1 MNPANIIIS
10 WICQIVAAVILLQ
23 TLYFKF
29 SGAAESVYI
38 FSTLG
43 MEPWG
48 RIGSGVTELIA
59 GVLLL
64 LPRFSA
70 LGGLIS
76 LGVIT
81 GALVSH
87 LFVLGIEVM
96 GDGGQL
102 FILGII
108 VWVCSLLVVLINMHQ
123 LKELKKRFLG

>member
-1 MNPANIIIS
+1 MNPKTIIIS
-10 WICQIVAAVILLQ
+10 WICQLAAAVILLQ

-38 FSTLG
+38 FSTMG

-76 LGVIT
+76 LGVIS
-81 GALVSH
+81 GALASH
-87 LFVLGIEVM
+87 LFILGIEVM

-102 FILGII
+102 FILGIV